1 MHILLPFIIAMI
13 VGIILLNILAKKLK
27 IAYRILLVV
36 AGLFVSIITEM
47 LHIQIDPDLI
57 FFIFLPPLLFEA
69 AWAGSFKEMRKLQIY
84 IMRLN

>member
-1 MHILLPFIIAMI
+1 MYIPLPFIIAMI

-57 FFIFLPPLLFEA
+57 FFIFYRLCCLKPLGQVHLKKCGNYKFI
-69 AWAGSFKEMRKLQIY
+69 L
-84 IMRLN
+84 